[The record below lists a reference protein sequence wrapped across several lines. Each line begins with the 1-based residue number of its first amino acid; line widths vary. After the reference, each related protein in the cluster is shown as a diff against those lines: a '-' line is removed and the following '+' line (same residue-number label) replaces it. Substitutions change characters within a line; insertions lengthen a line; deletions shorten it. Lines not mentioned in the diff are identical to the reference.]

1 MLCSASRRPCSAP
14 RPACRLLWRIVADIG
29 ELGDQAAWRCWL
41 CDDEVPQ
48 KAKPNDPNQ
57 PVADQIAP
65 AAKGSKG
72 RGEVRLA
79 HKRCNDLRK
88 GRPPSIAWPERFGVA
103 DAPELLQSLTRL
115 DKKKN
120 QGGEVV
126 AMCVD
131 AGDAELAAAWV
142 VPVAATLFP
151 GNWSATCS
159 PLSSMTA
166 VRLTR
171 T

>member
-1 MLCSASRRPCSAP
+1 M
-14 RPACRLLWRIVADIG
+14 ADIS
-29 ELGDQAAWRCWL
+29 ELGDQAGWRCWL
-41 CDDEVPQ
+41 CDEDVPQ

-65 AAKGSKG
+65 AAKGTKG

-88 GRPPSIAWPERFGVA
+88 GRPPSIRWPERFCVA

-115 DKKKN
+115 DKRKN

-126 AMCVD
+126 AMCAGPDEAD
-131 AGDAELAAAWV
+131 AAAAWV
-142 VPVAATLFP
+142 VPVAGTLFP
-151 GNWSATCS
+151 GEWEASCS

-166 VRLTR
+166 VRLTKLG
-171 T
+171 

>member
-1 MLCSASRRPCSAP
+1 M
-14 RPACRLLWRIVADIG
+14 ADIS
-29 ELGDQAAWRCWL
+29 ELGDQAGWRCWL
-41 CDDEVPQ
+41 CDEEVPR
-48 KAKPNDPNQ
+48 KAKPSDPNQ

-65 AAKGSKG
+65 AAKGTKG

-88 GRPPSIAWPERFGVA
+88 GRPPSIRWPERFCVA
-103 DAPELLQSLTRL
+103 DAPELLQSLVRL
-115 DKKKN
+115 DKRKN

-126 AMCVD
+126 AMCAGAD
-131 AGDAELAAAWV
+131 AAEAAAAWV

-151 GNWSATCS
+151 GDWEATCS
-159 PLSSMTA
+159 PLASMTA

-171 T
+171 AR

>member
-1 MLCSASRRPCSAP
+1 M
-14 RPACRLLWRIVADIG
+14 ADLQDLG
-29 ELGDQAAWRCWL
+29 EEAGWLCWL
-41 CDDEVPQ
+41 CGDTVPD
-48 KAKPNDPNQ
+48 KAKANDPNQ
-57 PVADQIAP
+57 AVADQISA
-65 AAKGSKG
+65 AAKGTRG
-72 RGEVRLA
+72 RGVVRLA

-88 GRPPSIAWPERFGVA
+88 GRPPSIAWPERFCVA

-115 DKKKN
+115 DKRRG

-131 AGDAELAAAWV
+131 AASAQAAADWV
-142 VPVAATLFP
+142 VPLATTLFP
-151 GNWSATCS
+151 GAWEASCS

-166 VRLTR
+166 VRLTK

>member
-1 MLCSASRRPCSAP
+1 M
-14 RPACRLLWRIVADIG
+14 ADIDT
-29 ELGDQAAWRCWL
+29 LGDQAGWRCWL
-41 CDDEVPQ
+41 CDDDVPQ

-65 AAKGSKG
+65 AAKGTKG

-88 GRPPSIAWPERFGVA
+88 GRPPSIAWPERFSVA
-103 DAPELLQSLTRL
+103 DAPELLQSLIRL
-115 DKKKN
+115 DKRKN

-126 AMCVD
+126 AMC
-131 AGDAELAAAWV
+131 ADAESAQAAAAWV
-142 VPVAATLFP
+142 VPVAGTLFP
-151 GNWSATCS
+151 GQWEAICS

-166 VRLTR
+166 VRLTKS
-171 T
+171 

>member
-1 MLCSASRRPCSAP
+1 M
-14 RPACRLLWRIVADIG
+14 ADINA
-29 ELGDQAAWRCWL
+29 LGDLADWRCWL
-41 CDDEVPQ
+41 CDEAVPQ
-48 KAKPNDPNQ
+48 QAKPNDPNQ

-65 AAKGSKG
+65 AAKGAKG
-72 RGEVRLA
+72 RGELRLA

-103 DAPELLQSLTRL
+103 DAPELLQSLVRL
-115 DKKKN
+115 DKRKN

-126 AMCVD
+126 ALCAD
-131 AGDAELAAAWV
+131 PQGAEAAAAWV

-151 GNWSATCS
+151 GEWEATCS

-166 VRLTR
+166 VRLLR
-171 T
+171 HH

>member
-1 MLCSASRRPCSAP
+1 VDLS
-14 RPACRLLWRIVADIG
+14 
-29 ELGDQAAWRCWL
+29 ELGDSAGWRCWL
-41 CDDEVPQ
+41 CDEDVPQ

-65 AAKGSKG
+65 AAKGTKG

-115 DKKKN
+115 DKGKSRS
-120 QGGEVV
+120 GEVV
-126 AMCVD
+126 AMCPD
-131 AGDAELAAAWV
+131 ESSAAAAAAWV
-142 VPVAATLFP
+142 VPVAATLFA
-151 GNWSATCS
+151 GEWEATSS
-159 PLSSMTA
+159 PLSHLTA
-166 VRLTR
+166 VRLVKR
-171 T
+171 P

>member
-1 MLCSASRRPCSAP
+1 M
-14 RPACRLLWRIVADIG
+14 ADIS
-29 ELGDQAAWRCWL
+29 ELGDQAGWRCWL
-41 CDDEVPQ
+41 CDDDVPK

-65 AAKGSKG
+65 AAKGAKG
-72 RGEVRLA
+72 RGEVRLD

-88 GRPPSIAWPERFGVA
+88 GRPPSIAWPERFQVA
-103 DAPELLQSLTRL
+103 DAPELLQSLVRL
-115 DKKKN
+115 DKRKN

-126 AMCVD
+126 AMCAD
-131 AGDAELAAAWV
+131 AQAAEAAAAWV

-151 GNWSATCS
+151 GEWEVSVS

-171 T
+171 R